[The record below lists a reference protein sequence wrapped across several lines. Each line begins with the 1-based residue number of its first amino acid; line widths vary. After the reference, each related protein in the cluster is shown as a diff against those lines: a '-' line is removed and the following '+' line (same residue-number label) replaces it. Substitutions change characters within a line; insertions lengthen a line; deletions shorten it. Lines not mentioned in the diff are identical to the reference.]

1 MDLSEQEMQYTA
13 KDLAASLDVTTST
26 LRRWAIALESARYP
40 FQRNEK
46 GQRIYTKQ
54 DITTFEELKK
64 LLGEKMTF
72 ADAIQKLTGHNK
84 SMEKKSETEKI
95 MNVTAEELEK
105 LVSRAVKK
113 AVKKEREKLF
123 KQMKKQM
130 KKELEKLKEKN

>member
-1 MDLSEQEMQYTA
+1 MSEQEMQYTA

-26 LRRWAIALESARYP
+26 LRRWAIALESAHYP

-84 SMEKKSETEKI
+84 SMEKKPETEKI